1 MIGDT
6 DAGVAGS
13 RPMGVFDR
21 CVTLAPF
28 LALGSLSQASEERAE
43 SSPRTVGAGTVSRR
57 LLAVPPAWDR
67 WAGALLSVASTD
79 GEGGGIKS
87 SKLSLET
94 SASCSWSE
102 SSEEGGCGGI
112 SS

>member
-13 RPMGVFDR
+13 RPMGLLDR

-28 LALGSLSQASEERAE
+28 PALGSLSRPSEELAE
-43 SSPRTVGAGTVSRR
+43 SSPCSSGAGTVSRR

-79 GEGGGIKS
+79 GEGDGRQS
-87 SKLSLET
+87 SKLSWET
-94 SASCSWSE
+94 SASCLWSE
-102 SSEEGGCGGI
+102 SAGEGGWGAV

>member
-13 RPMGVFDR
+13 RPMGLLDR

-28 LALGSLSQASEERAE
+28 PALGSLSRPSEELAE
-43 SSPRTVGAGTVSRR
+43 SSPCSSGAGTVSWR
-57 LLAVPPAWDR
+57 LLAVTLAWNC

-102 SSEEGGCGGI
+102 SAEEDGCGGI